1 MRRHRLD
8 PFRCALLI
16 FSGAALVARPARAQD
31 VTPPPIVADGFRTLL
46 AIGID
51 KGVEVWFKGSALE
64 GDTSKTNPFSR
75 AFTELPSWLGKTRDF
90 EILKTYATGTHIRRT
105 YAILLFEGGPAYWR
119 FDYFLGSKGWVIEH
133 IDFNTDAEKILPSAL
148 LPP

>member
-1 MRRHRLD
+1 MTVRFLVL
-8 PFRCALLI
+8 CCGAL
-16 FSGAALVARPARAQD
+16 AVARPSRAQD
-31 VTPPPIVADGFRTLL
+31 VTPPPIVVDGFRALL
-46 AIGID
+46 GSGID

-75 AFTELPSWLGKTRDF
+75 AFTELPSWLGKARDF
-90 EILKTYATGTHIRRT
+90 EILKTYATGAHIRRT

-119 FDYFLGSKGWVIEH
+119 FDYFLGPRGWVIQH
-133 IDFNTDAEKILPSAL
+133 IDFNTEADKILPSAL